1 MRYLLLLIC
10 MFPLCLLA
18 EETTLQ
24 YNDYIYRPTIKT
36 VMLQLKGVEGSPAAL
51 ELNSGDQFHLQ
62 FDDLDVTQRQLYY
75 SFEHCNADW
84 TPSGIM
90 PTRAIQ
96 GLQQDLVQDFRYS
109 FNTFQ
114 QYLHFDLF
122 FPNDNMKFLLTGNY
136 LLKVY
141 EDNDQSNLLLTRRLM
156 VYSKK
161 VKLSPRVKRPALM
174 ELRDTHQEID
184 VMADISQM
192 QVINAASS
200 MKLLILQNQ
209 RWDNAIQMKPFGI
222 NQSQLNYDYDDGSNC
237 FPGLNEFRWADIRS
251 LRMNSDRV
259 RRINRDSTP
268 IQVLMLNDPLRTF
281 SEYQLLPESNGR
293 FFIRNTEGSEPEI
306 DGDYVWVEFRLPY
319 ETPFKDRNL
328 FLIGSFSDWQ
338 LKDEFK
344 LQFKYASKY
353 YAAKILLKQGIYNYL
368 YALEDSKSGSADC
381 KLMEGSHFMT
391 ENDYTVLMY
400 HRAYTNDFDELI
412 GYQRLNTGGN

>member
-1 MRYLLLLIC
+1 
-10 MFPLCLLA
+10 
-18 EETTLQ
+18 
-24 YNDYIYRPTIKT
+24 
-36 VMLQLKGVEGSPAAL
+36 
-51 ELNSGDQFHLQ
+51 
-62 FDDLDVTQRQLYY
+62 
-75 SFEHCNADW
+75 
-84 TPSGIM
+84 
-90 PTRAIQ
+90 
-96 GLQQDLVQDFRYS
+96 
-109 FNTFQ
+109 
-114 QYLHFDLF
+114 
-122 FPNDNMKFLLTGNY
+122 
-136 LLKVY
+136 
-141 EDNDQSNLLLTRRLM
+141 
-156 VYSKK
+156 
-161 VKLSPRVKRPALM
+161 
-174 ELRDTHQEID
+174 
-184 VMADISQM
+184 
-192 QVINAASS
+192 
-200 MKLLILQNQ
+200 
-209 RWDNAIQMKPFGI
+209 
-222 NQSQLNYDYDDGSNC
+222 
-237 FPGLNEFRWADIRS
+237 
-251 LRMNSDRV
+251 MNSDRV

-293 FFIRNTEGSEPEI
+293 FFIRNTEGSEPEL